1 MNISLDDINRVINHS
16 LQILGSDN
24 ITDARKIEI
33 VTEALADWKS
43 SGYCSAEIWL
53 ALD

>member
-1 MNISLDDINRVINHS
+1 MNISVEDINRIISHS
-16 LQILGSDN
+16 LQVLGSYN

-33 VTEALADWKS
+33 VTESLSDWKA